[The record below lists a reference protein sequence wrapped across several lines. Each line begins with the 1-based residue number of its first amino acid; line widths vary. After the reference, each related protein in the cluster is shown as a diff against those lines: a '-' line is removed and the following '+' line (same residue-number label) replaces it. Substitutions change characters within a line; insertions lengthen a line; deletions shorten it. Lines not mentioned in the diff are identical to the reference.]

1 MQELT
6 HTYRVQ
12 RKSGLAGSV
21 SLGGGQGDRIM
32 RRLNGVI
39 LGCALLSA
47 VVSAPMAAAAG
58 PTDDRLQIY
67 ELMDRYGVVHDFG
80 TPEEYAALFTPD
92 AEIAV
97 ASGQTVAKGHDA
109 LVAMAAR
116 DHQRFGGPPTADGK
130 DALIMRHVI
139 SNRMVELTGKD
150 AARGSS
156 YVTTLIKTPDN
167 GLAVLS
173 IGRYEDE
180 YVRRAG
186 VWRISKRRILLD
198 IGDQKLGKQLGF

>member
-1 MQELT
+1 MKRGL
-6 HTYRVQ
+6 
-12 RKSGLAGSV
+12 SGIV
-21 SLGGGQGDRIM
+21 
-32 RRLNGVI
+32 
-39 LGCALLSA
+39 LGCALA
-47 VVSAPMAAAAG
+47 GAAMGAPTGAAAG
-58 PTDDRLQIY
+58 PADDRLQIY

-97 ASGQTVAKGHDA
+97 AAGPTVAKGHDA

-116 DHQRFGGPPTADGK
+116 DHQRFGGAPTPDGK
-130 DALIMRHVI
+130 NSLIMRHVV

-150 AARGSS
+150 AARGSC

-167 GLAVLS
+167 GLALLS

-180 YVRRAG
+180 YVRRGG
-186 VWRISKRRILLD
+186 VWRIAKRRIFLD

>member
-1 MQELT
+1 MR
-6 HTYRVQ
+6 RV
-12 RKSGLAGSV
+12 LAGMALV
-21 SLGGGQGDRIM
+21 GAVLGAV
-32 RRLNGVI
+32 L
-39 LGCALLSA
+39 CAA
-47 VVSAPMAAAAG
+47 TVAEAG

-80 TPEEYAALFTPD
+80 TPEEYAALFTQD

-97 ASGQTVAKGHDA
+97 GAGPPVVKGHDA

-116 DHQRFGGPPTADGK
+116 DHQRFGGGKTADGK
-130 DALIMRHVI
+130 SALIMRHVV

-150 AARGSS
+150 AARGSC

-167 GLAVLS
+167 GLALLS

-180 YVRRAG
+180 YVRREGA
-186 VWRISKRRILLD
+186 WRIARRRILLD
-198 IGDQKLGKQLGF
+198 MDDQKLGKQLGF

>member
-1 MQELT
+1 M
-6 HTYRVQ
+6 
-12 RKSGLAGSV
+12 
-21 SLGGGQGDRIM
+21 
-32 RRLNGVI
+32 
-39 LGCALLSA
+39 LGCVLVGAALC
-47 VVSAPMAAAAG
+47 APTGAAANA
-58 PTDDRLQIY
+58 TDDRLQIY

-80 TPEEYAALFTPD
+80 TPEEYAGLFTPD

-97 ASGQTVAKGHDA
+97 AAGPVVVKGHDA

-116 DHQRFGGPPTADGK
+116 DHQRFGGAATADGK
-130 DALIMRHVI
+130 AALIMRHLV

-150 AARGSS
+150 SARGSS

-180 YVRRAG
+180 YVRSRGA
-186 VWRISKRRILLD
+186 WRIAKRRIFLD

>member
-1 MQELT
+1 
-6 HTYRVQ
+6 
-12 RKSGLAGSV
+12 
-21 SLGGGQGDRIM
+21 M
-32 RRLNGVI
+32 RRG
-39 LGCALLSA
+39 LGSMALSLTLIGAAICASNPA
-47 VVSAPMAAAAG
+47 VAG

-97 ASGQTVAKGHDA
+97 GAGTASIKGRDA

-116 DHQRFGGPPTADGK
+116 DHQRFGGGTTADGK
-130 DALIMRHVI
+130 AALVMRHVV

-150 AARGSS
+150 AARGSC

-167 GLAVLS
+167 GLSVLS
-173 IGRYEDE
+173 IGRYQDE
-180 YVRRAG
+180 YIRRGG
-186 VWRISKRRILLD
+186 VWRIAKRRILLD

>member
-1 MQELT
+1 MALGLT
-6 HTYRVQ
+6 V
-12 RKSGLAGSV
+12 
-21 SLGGGQGDRIM
+21 LG
-32 RRLNGVI
+32 
-39 LGCALLSA
+39 A
-47 VVSAPMAAAAG
+47 VLCGPTLAAAG
-58 PTDDRLQIY
+58 PADDRLQIY

-92 AEIAV
+92 AEILVGAGP
-97 ASGQTVAKGHDA
+97 SVAKGHDA

-116 DHQRFGGPPTADGK
+116 DHQRFGGGTTADGK
-130 DALIMRHVI
+130 QALTMRHVI
-139 SNRMVELTGKD
+139 SNRLVELTGKD
-150 AARGSS
+150 SARGSS

-180 YVRRAG
+180 YVRRGGA
-186 VWRISKRRILLD
+186 WRIARRRIFLD

>member
-1 MQELT
+1 MRGRLGGIVLGCT
-6 HTYRVQ
+6 LIGAV
-12 RKSGLAGSV
+12 LSV
-21 SLGGGQGDRIM
+21 ST
-32 RRLNGVI
+32 
-39 LGCALLSA
+39 
-47 VVSAPMAAAAG
+47 AATAG

-109 LVAMAAR
+109 LVAMAAK
-116 DHQRFGGPPTADGK
+116 DHQRFGGAPTADGK
-130 DALIMRHVI
+130 AALIMRHVI
-139 SNRMVELTGKD
+139 SNRLVELTGKD

-180 YVRRAG
+180 YVRRGG
-186 VWRISKRRILLD
+186 VWRIAKRRILLD
-198 IGDQKLGKQLGF
+198 IGDQKPSCFPSF